1 MCASGVQGTPR
12 ARIHL
17 VVTVVSVTAGVQ
29 GTPRARTHLVVTVVS
44 VTLDTALTGHDA
56 SPRRSIFT
64 YFVTVYIYESLRES
78 FFSDL
83 ALPR

>member
-1 MCASGVQGTPR
+1 MCIDNGGCAGHSACKNTPGSYSC
-12 ARIHL
+12 I
-17 VVTVVSVTAGVQ
+17 
-29 GTPRARTHLVVTVVS
+29 RTHLVVTVVS
-44 VTLDTALTGHDA
+44 VTLDTALMGHDA

-64 YFVTVYIYESLRES
+64 YFLSQSTLDAIYESLRES

>member
-12 ARIHL
+12 ARTHL
-17 VVTVVSVTAGVQ
+17 VV
-29 GTPRARTHLVVTVVS
+29 THLVVTVVS

-64 YFVTVYIYESLRES
+64 YFVTVFIYESLRES